1 MREFT
6 VRAFLLGS
14 VVSIA
19 LAAASAYVGLKVGLS
34 VNASIPAAVMALLL
48 FRPKKGQST
57 LLESNIVQSIG
68 SAGQSLAAGM
78 IFTIPA
84 LFLLDVEPTILE
96 MSIWGA
102 IGGVLGV
109 CFMVPLRRVLIV
121 RERDVLPYP
130 EGIACAAVLQ
140 SGQQGREG
148 ARAVFQGAIVGGAFR
163 LLTGLGFFP
172 ETASTPAA
180 PALKLQASLSAEP
193 ALLGVGYILGP
204 KVASVMISGALL
216 AGLVVIPA
224 IGFFGA
230 GADNPVAPATAKPVA
245 EMSPAEIHAAYVKYI
260 GAGAVAAGGLIALI
274 RSVPAIVSSMWH
286 IMGGVLAMGRRSLE
300 RTDRDIPSP
309 ILLLLI
315 VSLAL
320 AMWSIP
326 QLRLGP
332 IGAAAVA
339 AFGFFFVTVASR
351 IVGLVGSS
359 SNPASGMTIA
369 TLLATCL
376 AFKYFAGEG
385 DLLSM
390 KAACLAVGAIVC
402 SAICVAGDMSQ
413 DLKTGNL
420 VGGTPWKQEL
430 GEMVGAL
437 TAVAVIAAV
446 ILLLGRTQGFALS
459 PDHPHP
465 LPAPQANIMRMLVD
479 GVFEGHLPWVL
490 ILIGIALAV
499 VIELLGVASLPF
511 AVGFYLPMALTT
523 PIMAGGIVRWF
534 VHRNRAAREGEAP
547 VESLESD
554 AGTLTASGL
563 VAGNGLMGIGL
574 VAIAALIAW
583 LWGNPRW
590 LDPTLGREIPVTPLQ
605 FVPWL
610 WTTAAWLP
618 NRWGLAQPWWNA
630 LAIGPF
636 VVLVSWLLVKAGQ
649 RNTPAKPSIQ

>member
-6 VRAFLLGS
+6 IRAFVLG
-14 VVSIA
+14 VFISIT

-84 LFLLDVEPTILE
+84 LFLLEAEPTILE

-121 RERDVLPYP
+121 RERAVLTYP
-130 EGIACAAVLQ
+130 EGVACAAVLQ
-140 SGQQGREG
+140 SGQKGREG
-148 ARAVFQGAIVGGAFR
+148 ARAVLHGTLVGGAFR

-172 ETASTPAA
+172 ETATTPAA
-180 PALKLQASLSAEP
+180 PALKLQGSLSAEP

-204 KVASVMISGALL
+204 RVASVMMAGAML

-230 GADNPVAPATAKPVA
+230 GVSSPVAPASGKAVA
-245 EMSPAEIHAAYVKYI
+245 AMTPGEIHAAYIKYI
-260 GAGAVAAGGLIALI
+260 GAGAVAAGGLISLL
-274 RSVPAIVSSMWH
+274 RSIPNIITSVGHVF
-286 IMGGVLAMGRRSLE
+286 GGLRAGGNAQLE
-300 RTDRDIPSP
+300 RTDRDIPAFM
-309 ILLLLI
+309 LLLI
-315 VSLAL
+315 VAGMAL
-320 AMWSIP
+320 AMWLRP
-326 QLRLGP
+326 EVRLGP
-332 IGAAAVA
+332 IGALAVVV
-339 AFGFFFVTVASR
+339 FGFFFVTVASR

-376 AFKYFAGEG
+376 AFKYFAGG
-385 DLLSM
+385 SADLMTM
-390 KAACLAVGAIVC
+390 KVACLSVGAIVC

-413 DLKTGNL
+413 DLKTGSL

-437 TAVAVIAAV
+437 TSVAVIAAV
-446 ILLLGRTQGFALS
+446 ILLLARTQGFALS
-459 PDHPHP
+459 PEHPHP

-479 GVFEGHLPWVL
+479 GVFGGNLPWVL
-490 ILIGIALAV
+490 ILIGMALAV
-499 VIELLGVASLPF
+499 VVELLGVASLPF
-511 AVGFYLPMALTT
+511 AVGFYLPMSLTT
-523 PIMAGGIVRWF
+523 PIMAGGVVRWL
-534 VHRNRAAREGEAP
+534 VNRNRAATVHDDA
-547 VESLESD
+547 ESD
-554 AGTLTASGL
+554 PGTLTASGL

-574 VAIAALIAW
+574 VAFAALIGW
-583 LWGNPRW
+583 WWGDPRW
-590 LDPTLGREIPVTPLQ
+590 IEPISGREVPVTPVQ
-605 FVPWL
+605 FAPWVWSVAPWL
-610 WTTAAWLP
+610 P
-618 NRWGLAQPWWNA
+618 GRWGLGVALWNA
-630 LAIGPF
+630 LAIVPF
-636 VVLVSWLLVKAGQ
+636 ALLTLWLAARARATSTNQ
-649 RNTPAKPSIQ
+649 NR